1 MNFNRILAVSK
12 RVFIDLKND
21 KRSLAL
27 IIIAPLFS
35 MAVFGLA
42 FSGNVEDIGVIVVN
56 HDTGIG
62 SIDMGMGITVNVSLD
77 FADQVVDNLDHE
89 TLDIQYI
96 DNLDTAIESL
106 ENGEV
111 WAVIYFSEDYTANTV
126 ASINPL
132 VNASSEIGLYIDMSN
147 VNLAEAII
155 VELNTALMTT
165 MEENGGSLPV
175 TIERTDVYGDNAEFM
190 DFFVPGIVSF
200 AVYLFTTLL
209 TLMSFIGERVNGTLS
224 RVLTTPLTE
233 TEIVSGYALTFSIV
247 GTFQSIF
254 MIVVGIIAFDVMIEG
269 NILLVFLIVALLAI
283 VCQALGIL
291 LSAFAQRE
299 AQAAQFLPFIV
310 MPAFLLSGV
319 FWPLEAIPAWLRP
332 ASYLVPPSYS
342 IEATRSVMIRGW
354 GLDMIWTDMLALV
367 IFAVILLIL
376 AAISL
381 KRKD

>member
-1 MNFNRILAVSK
+1 MNFGRVLAVSK

-56 HDTGIG
+56 RDTGMDLPVIG
-62 SIDMGMGITVNVSLD
+62 NIY
-77 FADQVVDNLDHE
+77 FADQVIDNLDHE
-89 TLDIQYI
+89 TLDIERQ

-106 ENGEV
+106 ENGEA
-111 WAVIYFSEDYTANTV
+111 WAVVYFSENYTNNTI

-132 VNASSEIGLYIDMSN
+132 ANASSEIGLYIDMSN
-147 VNLAEAII
+147 VNIAEAII
-155 VELNTALMTT
+155 VEVNTALMET

-175 TIERTDVYGDNAEFM
+175 TVERTEVYGQNAEFM

-209 TLMSFIGERVNGTLS
+209 TLMAFIGERVSGTLS
-224 RVLTTPLTE
+224 RVLATPLTE

-247 GTFQSIF
+247 GTCQSIF
-254 MIVVGIIAFDVMIEG
+254 MIVVGIVAFDVMIEG
-269 NILLVFLIVALLAI
+269 NILLVFLVVALLAI

-299 AQAAQFLPFIV
+299 AQAAQFLPLIV

-342 IEATRSVMIRGW
+342 IEAARSVMIRGW
-354 GLDMIWTDMLALV
+354 GLDMIWMDMAALV
-367 IFAVILLIL
+367 IFAVVLLTL

-381 KRKD
+381 RRKD

>member
-1 MNFNRILAVSK
+1 MDFGRVLAVSK

-42 FSGNVEDIGVIVVN
+42 FSGNVENIDVIIVN
-56 HDTGIG
+56 QDTGMDIPVVG
-62 SIDMGMGITVNVSLD
+62 HID
-77 FADQVVDNLDHE
+77 FADQVIANMDHDTLEIQYQDNLAAA
-89 TLDIQYI
+89 I
-96 DNLDTAIESL
+96 DSL
-106 ENGEV
+106 EKGEI
-111 WAVIYFSEDYTANTV
+111 WAVVYFQENYTQDTV

-132 VNASSEIGLYIDMSN
+132 INASSELGLYIDMSN
-147 VNLAEAII
+147 VNIAEAII
-155 VELNTALMTT
+155 VEVNTALMKT

-175 TIERTDVYGDNAEFM
+175 TVERTEVYGQNAQFM

-209 TLMSFIGERVNGTLS
+209 TLMAFIGERISGTLS
-224 RVLTTPLTE
+224 RVLATPLTE
-233 TEIVSGYALTFSIV
+233 SEIVSGYALTFSIV
-247 GTFQSIF
+247 GTCQSIF
-254 MIVVGIIAFDVMIEG
+254 MIVVGILAFDVMIEG
-269 NILLVFLIVALLAI
+269 NILLVFLVVALLAI

-299 AQAAQFLPFIV
+299 AQAAQFLPLIV

-342 IEATRSVMIRGW
+342 IDAARSVMIRGW
-354 GLDMIWTDMLALV
+354 GIDMIWHDMAALLIFAAVFLMLASL
-367 IFAVILLIL
+367 
-376 AAISL
+376 SL
-381 KRKD
+381 KRRE

>member
-1 MNFNRILAVSK
+1 MDLKRVLAVSK
-12 RVFIDLKND
+12 RVFMDLKND

-35 MAVFGLA
+35 MAIFGLA
-42 FSGNVEDIGVIVVN
+42 FSGNVEDIDVIVVN
-56 HDTGIG
+56 QDTGMDVPVIG
-62 SIDMGMGITVNVSLD
+62 NID
-77 FADQVVDNLDHE
+77 FASQVVENLDHE
-89 TLDIQYI
+89 VLNIEHLE
-96 DNLDTAIESL
+96 NLDTAMEKL
-106 ENGEV
+106 ENGEA
-111 WAVIYFSEDYTANTV
+111 WAIIYFQENYTADTL

-147 VNLAEAII
+147 VNIAEAII
-155 VELNTALMTT
+155 VEVNTALMET

-175 TIERTDVYGDNAEFM
+175 TIERTEVYGQNADFM

-200 AVYLFTTLL
+200 AVYLLTTLL
-209 TLMSFIGERVNGTLS
+209 TLMTFIGERVNGTLS
-224 RVLTTPLTE
+224 RVLATPLTE

-254 MIVVGIIAFDVMIEG
+254 LIIVGIVAFDVMIEG
-269 NILLVFLIVALLAI
+269 NILLVFLVVALLAI

-342 IEATRSVMIRGW
+342 IEAARSVMIRGW
-354 GLDMIWTDMLALV
+354 GLDMIWMDIVALI
-367 IFAVILLIL
+367 IFAIVLLVL